1 MSKFVLVEAISQFR
15 QRYIIE
21 VPDDHNE
28 KEFPCTAEQ
37 WAEDTVTIEDTK
49 EFSQHHLGEI
59 ITSSREVTKEEINTL
74 FEQDNV
80 YALSWDDELRFKNC
94 VTEIGYKRD
103 W

>member
-37 WAEDTVTIEDTK
+37 WAEDTVTMEETK
-49 EFSQHHLGEI
+49 EFSQYHLGEV
-59 ITSSREVTKEEINTL
+59 ITSSREVSKKEINKL
-74 FEQDNV
+74 FYQDN
-80 YALSWDDELRFKNC
+80 YASSWDKELIFKNC
-94 VTEIGYKRD
+94 VTEIGYRRD
-103 W
+103 